1 MKDKK
6 KEINEMILN
15 NYQSWYAELGKFPVS
30 GHPLLRMRVGDT
42 HFILFYFTYGD
53 KESKNCKT
61 RLESELAMKKR
72 NGNWVDIQ
80 SRPSRYSREYRCKAC
95 Y

>member
-42 HFILFYFTYGD
+42 FLFYIW
-53 KESKNCKT
+53 
-61 RLESELAMKKR
+61 R
-72 NGNWVDIQ
+72 
-80 SRPSRYSREYRCKAC
+80 
-95 Y
+95 